1 MDVQA
6 DLSLR
11 RAAMLAVPLTVLSF
25 RYTLSGI
32 NDKLTRH
39 VSLSSIDREKGA
51 ILLLFSR
58 VTYQL
63 TRIKR

>member
-11 RAAMLAVPLTVLSF
+11 QAAMLAVPLTVLSF

-32 NDKLTRH
+32 HDKLTGY

-51 ILLLFSR
+51 ILMLFSR
-58 VTYQL
+58 VTYQR
-63 TRIKR
+63 TRINW